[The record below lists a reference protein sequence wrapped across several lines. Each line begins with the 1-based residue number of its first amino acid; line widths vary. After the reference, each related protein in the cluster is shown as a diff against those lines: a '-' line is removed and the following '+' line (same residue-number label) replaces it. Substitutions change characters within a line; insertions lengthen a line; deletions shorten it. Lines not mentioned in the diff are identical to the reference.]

1 MKVWRGNEV
10 EGANTGVCT
19 LFVEERELTKETIER
34 LEEFVDRDCVLY
46 FGAAEK
52 SFMLISEDFLNALK
66 ELILAKRQTGISV
79 KCTFEMS
86 LQDCI
91 MYSSRVSSYKIITR
105 IDENILRDSRP
116 LKVRHGND
124 IYVFDGKSVSVN
136 CISDEELACMRYKDD
151 VMLLED

>member
-10 EGANTGVCT
+10 EGVEVGVCT
-19 LFVEERELTKETIER
+19 LFVQEQMLTKETIER

-52 SFMLISEDFLNALK
+52 SFILIDESFLNALK
-66 ELILAKRQTGISV
+66 ELIAAKRQKGISV

-86 LQDCI
+86 LQDAI

-116 LKVRHGND
+116 LKIRHRNYV
-124 IYVFDGKSVSVN
+124 YVFDGKSVSVN
-136 CISDEELACMRYKDD
+136 RISDKELACMRYEDD